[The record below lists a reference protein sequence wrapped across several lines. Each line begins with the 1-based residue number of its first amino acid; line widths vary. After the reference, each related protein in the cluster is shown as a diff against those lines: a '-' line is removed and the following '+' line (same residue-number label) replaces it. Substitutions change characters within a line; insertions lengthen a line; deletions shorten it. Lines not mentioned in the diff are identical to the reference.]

1 MTDTPPR
8 APSKSKSEPSSAHRG
23 GHHRSNSWD
32 DSIDNR
38 LATVSSSDL
47 KKISFLLTPLTSALG
62 ESSSFPHVPKC
73 VHCRSTL
80 REAEARW
87 GTGLCDECY
96 TRVDKVCGLCDSL
109 IPKRQLRWGSAMCD
123 TCYDLCA
130 KVCEG
135 CKRTI
140 PPPQLRWGSGLCD
153 GCYDSAC
160 GRICQKCGK
169 QMRPSGRLWGSIH
182 CETCSAGPAVA
193 CVRCARTLELHQI
206 EVGLAFCAECYHET
220 KPRIT
225 PGLSAGVRVAIGS
238 QLIFY
243 LAPAML
249 LPSLYLRVALNVG
262 GLGEDANDAAA
273 LGGGGDADAAFAA
286 VLTASSVMSM
296 LAPLPLG
303 LWATHRGERE
313 VYLGVTVVA
322 AAAAVGLA
330 YVEDTVSFALCWGL
344 LSAPPSMRGVRA
356 AYFARTVAP
365 DELSRAGQLA
375 SALGL
380 VGSVVGPLVAAADR
394 SLFFGHLS
402 GSWWAASMLAAASH
416 LACAIA
422 LGAWLPAMAPAP
434 DDGSAVTLRRS
445 FSGTKVAEAVALCE
459 RCDRPM
465 EAHEAK
471 WGTSLCNDC
480 YNDWFKHY
488 KRRLLLGFCLV
499 AGLLEVS
506 VNAGVI
512 ATFQPLAV
520 GRFGWGEAQIAWVN
534 TAAATLSVALSV
546 TMAQLNFP
554 ARVQAAAAA
563 ALYLGA
569 VGLYAA
575 PPLTEWRLVAGLML
589 GLKAQILFM
598 APFTAAFSRLIGG
611 TRVTNT
617 LTAALCSAPLVGA
630 SLGTAAAPL
639 FLAAADTPLSLLV
652 ALPSVVA
659 ICLMWSGWK
668 DTAEGVP
675 RTRSQMPMAK
685 HVASM
690 LREPLIE
697 GRPPGHEA

>member
-1 MTDTPPR
+1 
-8 APSKSKSEPSSAHRG
+8 
-23 GHHRSNSWD
+23 
-32 DSIDNR
+32 
-38 LATVSSSDL
+38 
-47 KKISFLLTPLTSALG
+47 
-62 ESSSFPHVPKC
+62 
-73 VHCRSTL
+73 
-80 REAEARW
+80 
-87 GTGLCDECY
+87 
-96 TRVDKVCGLCDSL
+96 
-109 IPKRQLRWGSAMCD
+109 
-123 TCYDLCA
+123 
-130 KVCEG
+130 
-135 CKRTI
+135 
-140 PPPQLRWGSGLCD
+140 
-153 GCYDSAC
+153 
-160 GRICQKCGK
+160 
-169 QMRPSGRLWGSIH
+169 
-182 CETCSAGPAVA
+182 
-193 CVRCARTLELHQI
+193 
-206 EVGLAFCAECYHET
+206 
-220 KPRIT
+220 
-225 PGLSAGVRVAIGS
+225 
-238 QLIFY
+238 
-243 LAPAML
+243 
-249 LPSLYLRVALNVG
+249 
-262 GLGEDANDAAA
+262 
-273 LGGGGDADAAFAA
+273 
-286 VLTASSVMSM
+286 
-296 LAPLPLG
+296 
-303 LWATHRGERE
+303 
-313 VYLGVTVVA
+313 
-322 AAAAVGLA
+322 
-330 YVEDTVSFALCWGL
+330 
-344 LSAPPSMRGVRA
+344 
-356 AYFARTVAP
+356 
-365 DELSRAGQLA
+365 
-375 SALGL
+375 
-380 VGSVVGPLVAAADR
+380 
-394 SLFFGHLS
+394 
-402 GSWWAASMLAAASH
+402 
-416 LACAIA
+416 
-422 LGAWLPAMAPAP
+422 
-434 DDGSAVTLRRS
+434 
-445 FSGTKVAEAVALCE
+445 
-459 RCDRPM
+459 M

-685 HVASM
+685 TMASM